1 MQAWNLLCVMPYRA
15 SSRAKLRAA
24 AELKLAC
31 PLLSLGRRMPGGSVL
46 RSVRAVFVAV
56 SYARRH
62 AAVRDFAS
70 SSILEF

>member
-1 MQAWNLLCVMPYRA
+1 MPYRA

-31 PLLSLGRRMPGGSVL
+31 PLLSLGRPMPGGSVL

-56 SYARRH
+56 SYARRR

-70 SSILEF
+70 SSILEL